1 MVRWYLPLSRKD
13 FSLAWSTLIRVAT
26 TYPVIEITV
35 GHRSRPTR
43 FPIWPSNLFLKFVE
57 MADHW
62 MRLSGLRRVRNYV
75 FDMVRKWKEKGLF
88 IEHYLCPPQNFMK
101 PKLICKSQICMGKL
115 LMKVNIVQTQLW
127 EKPIYKLLSCFWK
140 QHVLSRLLIRFYLF
154 IYLVIYLFLFF
165 FVGEGGKGTNQASQ
179 NNSFRPLLNSM

>member
-75 FDMVRKWKEKGLF
+75 FDMVKEMKRKRFVHWILLLRATRFYEAKVNSF
-88 IEHYLCPPQNFMK
+88 Y
-101 PKLICKSQICMGKL
+101 MGKL
-115 LMKVNIVQTQLW
+115 LIKINIVQTHLW
-127 EKPIYKLLSCFWK
+127 EKP
-140 QHVLSRLLIRFYLF
+140 F
-154 IYLVIYLFLFF
+154 ISFFLVF
-165 FVGEGGKGTNQASQ
+165 E
-179 NNSFRPLLNSM
+179 NNTFSLDCL